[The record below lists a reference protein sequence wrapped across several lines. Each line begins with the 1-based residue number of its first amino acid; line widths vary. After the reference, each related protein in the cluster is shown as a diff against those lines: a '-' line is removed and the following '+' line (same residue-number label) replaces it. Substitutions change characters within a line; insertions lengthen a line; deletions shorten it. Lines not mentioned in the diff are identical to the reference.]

1 MPALVLL
8 SQLVLRM
15 LAVMLLVPCKFEVP
29 LMVEP
34 KKLTRL
40 VLGQQKW
47 NPLLARAQELR
58 TARAVEQPAR
68 SKLPPVLAV
77 PSTWLMLR
85 SSLGLA
91 RCTLPLAL
99 ALAQVLGTAQAVA
112 QKAQGKPLV
121 QLAQHMQRMLCSS
134 PVVARCTL
142 QLLLAS
148 EQPLALVLVRMLRT
162 TPRVVPSTWRMLRS
176 SLAVV
181 DLRMLVL
188 HTWLPAGEQGSC
200 KMHTREQQR
209 PGEPP
214 PTRAQQQRT
223 AERLRT
229 SVHQRPAE
237 PPHTS

>member
-1 MPALVLL
+1 MLSPRRACMPALVLL

-91 RCTLPLAL
+91 RCTLPLA
-99 ALAQVLGTAQAVA
+99 QN
-112 QKAQGKPLV
+112 
-121 QLAQHMQRMLCSS
+121 MQRSS

-200 KMHTREQQR
+200 KLPARAQHRTKKLMHTREQQR

>member
-1 MPALVLL
+1 MLLPRRACMPALVLL

-15 LAVMLLVPCKFEVP
+15 LAVMQLAPCKLEVP

-91 RCTLPLAL
+91 RCTLPLA
-99 ALAQVLGTAQAVA
+99 QN
-112 QKAQGKPLV
+112 
-121 QLAQHMQRMLCSS
+121 MQRSS

>member
-112 QKAQGKPLV
+112 QKAQGMSPLV

-200 KMHTREQQR
+200 KL
-209 PGEPP
+209 PA
-214 PTRAQQQRT
+214 RAQHRT
-223 AERLRT
+223 
-229 SVHQRPAE
+229 
-237 PPHTS
+237 